1 MNKKKGG
8 KKGKMVPLDYTGGA
22 GDGAKQAEPIK
33 TSDKDINHKVPA
45 ATISKVQS
53 VPQVE
58 VNKNEEEIS
67 KFTNSIEFQVP
78 SIYYA
83 LDNKLIDTYYANR
96 VDIFSEDEKD
106 LL

>member
-8 KKGKMVPLDYTGGA
+8 KKGKMVPLDFTGGA
-22 GDGAKQAEPIK
+22 GDGSQAAEVIK
-33 TSDKDINHKVPA
+33 TSDKDINYKAPS
-45 ATISKVQS
+45 TITKVQS
-53 VPQVE
+53 APQVE

-67 KFTNSIEFQVP
+67 KFANSIEFQVP

>member
-8 KKGKMVPLDYTGGA
+8 KKGKMVPIDFTGGT
-22 GDGAKQAEPIK
+22 GDGTQKAEAIK
-33 TSDKDINHKVPA
+33 TSDKDINYKAPSTTTKA
-45 ATISKVQS
+45 QS

-58 VNKNEEEIS
+58 VNKNEEDIS
-67 KFTNSIEFQVP
+67 KFSNSIEFQVP
-78 SIYYA
+78 FIYYA